1 MKAIKSALIAALVT
15 PVLAASAMSAELS
28 MTQKNS
34 IVNSLGGY
42 KWAEQ
47 SKVQAKSQQV
57 SAPSANTA
65 GFKWSKAEQGN
76 FGIPAMD
83 RVAKLESAAGSWG
96 EQAAAE
102 QQGFKWVIRSSAE
115 QQGFKWV
122 IRSSAEQQGFKW
134 VIRSSAEQQGFKWV
148 IRSSA
153 EQQGFKWVIR

>member
-1 MKAIKSALIAALVT
+1 MKTIKSVLIAALIT
-15 PVLAASAMSAELS
+15 PVFAASAMSAELS
-28 MTQKNS
+28 MAQKNS
-34 IVNSLGGY
+34 IVNSLAGY

-47 SKVQAKSQQV
+47 SKAQAKSQQV
-57 SAPSANTA
+57 SAPSTNGA
-65 GFKWSKAEQGN
+65 GFKWSKAEQSNVGM
-76 FGIPAMD
+76 PATD
-83 RVAKLESAAGSWG
+83 RVAKLESVEGGWA
-96 EQAAAE
+96 EQSSAE